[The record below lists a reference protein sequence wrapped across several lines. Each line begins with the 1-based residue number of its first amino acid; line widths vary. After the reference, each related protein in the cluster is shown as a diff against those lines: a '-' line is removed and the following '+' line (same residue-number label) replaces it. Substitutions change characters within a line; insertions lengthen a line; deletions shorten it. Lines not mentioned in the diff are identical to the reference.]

1 MKGARVSQ
9 QEQIIHTAETDAAL
23 QILKTDMHGLSVE
36 EAAQRL
42 EKYGLNKLPDVKR
55 AGPLTRFL
63 RQFHNVLIYVLLISA
78 AVTALMGHFVDMAV
92 ILAVV
97 LINALIG
104 FLQEGRA
111 EKAMEAIRK
120 MLAPAAAVLRGGQR
134 VTLPAEQLVPGDIVL
149 IEAGDKVPADL
160 RLLQAEGL
168 LISEAVLT
176 GESVPVEKE
185 TTAVAEKLPLG
196 DRRCMAF
203 KGTMVAGGTGTGVVA
218 ATGGATEIGKIS
230 DMLAE
235 IQPLVTPLIEK
246 MNRFARYL
254 SAVILIGAAL
264 MTLYGTLLRGMEFA
278 ELFMVAVGLAVAA
291 IPEGL
296 PAVLTITLAIGV
308 QAMAKRHAIVRR
320 MPAIE
325 TLGAVSVICTDKTGT
340 LTHNEMTV
348 ATIVTAEADFTV
360 TGEGYAPDG
369 EVMLGGTPIDLAAH
383 ETLGFI
389 AEGGVLCNSAVLHQ
403 EQDGWFV
410 EGDPM
415 EGALLTMARKCGLQ
429 EEELRKRLPRRAA
442 IPFDAKTRYM
452 AVLHETPAGAALLYV
467 KGAPEKILE
476 LCGSQRLADG
486 GEAALDKDYWREAV
500 ETIAAE
506 GQRVL
511 AVAVKSLPAPQQ
523 KITAEEAEN
532 NLVLLG
538 LFGLIDPPRDEAV
551 EAVAACRAAGI
562 SVKMI
567 TGDHAVTATAIARQV
582 GLEYPDHVLTG
593 HDLDAMD
600 DETLSRAVLETDVF
614 ARTSPAHKLRLVK
627 ALQAHQMVVA
637 MTGDGVNDAPA
648 LKRADVGIAMGRK
661 GSEAAKE
668 AAAIVLSDDNFAS
681 IAAAVREGRTVYDN
695 LKKVIGWTLP
705 TNAGESL
712 VIVGAVFSGL
722 TLPLTALQILWI
734 NLVTDTA
741 LGMALAFEPTEENTM
756 KRPPRP
762 RTEALLSGGLVW
774 QIVFV
779 SVLFAGGIWGIFL
792 YGESRGHN
800 LDLCRTMVV
809 NALVVMEIAY
819 LFFFRNLYGTSLTW
833 KAVLG
838 TPPVWIAVI
847 LVTAGQFLLTYTPV
861 MQGVFGTESVPLQD
875 GAVIICTGA
884 VLLFIMEFEKQVRL
898 RIFNRVKRKRDRQ
911 K

>member
-1 MKGARVSQ
+1 MAQPSERESAVHSLDKEEVLEQLQSGA
-9 QEQIIHTAETDAAL
+9 E
-23 QILKTDMHGLSVE
+23 GLSAA
-36 EAAQRL
+36 EAARRL
-42 EKYGLNKLPDVKR
+42 QQYGPNMLPEVKR
-55 AGPLTRFL
+55 AGALTRFL
-63 RQFHNVLIYVLLISA
+63 RQFRNVLIYVLLAAA
-78 AVTALMGHFVDMAV
+78 AVTALMGHFVDTAV

-97 LINALIG
+97 AINALIG
-104 FLQEGRA
+104 YLQEGRA

-120 MLAPAAAVLRGGQR
+120 MLSPTAAVLRDGRR

-149 IEAGDKVPADL
+149 VEAGDKVPADL
-160 RLLQAEGL
+160 RLLAAEGL
-168 LISEAVLT
+168 FITEAVLT
-176 GESVPVEKE
+176 GESMPVEKG
-185 TTAVAEKLPLG
+185 TAAVSGNPPLG
-196 DRRCMAF
+196 DRSAMAF
-203 KGTMVAGGTGTGVVA
+203 KGTMVTGGTGTGVVA
-218 ATGGATEIGKIS
+218 ATGAATEIGKIS
-230 DMLAE
+230 NMLAG
-235 IQPLVTPLIEK
+235 IAPLVTPLIEK
-246 MNRFARYL
+246 MNLFARYL
-254 SAVILIGAAL
+254 SAVILAAAAL
-264 MTLYGTLLRGMEFA
+264 MTLYGTLLRGMDFS

-325 TLGAVSVICTDKTGT
+325 TLGSVSVICTDKTGT

-348 ATIVTAEADFTV
+348 AAVVTAEADFTV
-360 TGEGYAPDG
+360 TGEGYAPDDG
-369 EVMLGGTPIDLAAH
+369 AVMMGGAVIDTAAH

-389 AEGGVLCNSAVLHQ
+389 AEGAVLCNNAALHQ
-403 EQDGWFV
+403 EEGDWSV

-415 EGALLTMARKCGLQ
+415 EGALLTMARKCGLR
-429 EEELRKRLPRRAA
+429 EDEVRARLPRRAA

-452 AVLHETPAGAALLYV
+452 AVLHETPAGDGVLYV
-467 KGAPEKILE
+467 KGAPEKLLE
-476 LCGSQRLADG
+476 MCGKQRMADG
-486 GEAALDKDYWREAV
+486 SDAVLDETYWREAA
-500 ETIAAE
+500 ETVAAE

-511 AVAVKSLPAPQQ
+511 ALAVKTVAKGQG
-523 KITAEEAEN
+523 KITVAEAEN
-532 NLVLLG
+532 GLVLLG

-551 EAVAACRAAGI
+551 EAVAACRAAGV

-567 TGDHAVTATAIARQV
+567 TGDHAVTAAAIARQV
-582 GLEYPDHVLTG
+582 GLEHPDHVLTG

-600 DETLSRAVLETDVF
+600 DDTLHRAVLETDVF

-627 ALQAHQMVVA
+627 ALQAHRMVVA

-762 RTEALLSGGLVW
+762 RGEALLSGGLVW

-779 SVLFAGGIWGIFL
+779 SVLFAAGITGMFL
-792 YGESRGHN
+792 YAQSRGHS
-800 LDLCRTMVV
+800 LELCRTMVV
-809 NALVVMEIAY
+809 NTLVVMEIAY
-819 LFFFRNLYGTSLTW
+819 LFFFRNIYGTSLTW

-847 LVTAGQFLLTYTPV
+847 LVTAGQFLLTYSPF
-861 MQGVFGTESVPLQD
+861 MQNIFATEAVPLRD
-875 GAVIICTGA
+875 GLVIVGA
-884 VLLFIMEFEKQVRL
+884 GAALLMVIELEKQIRL
-898 RIFNRVKRKRDRQ
+898 RIFDMIKREGSRQ
-911 K
+911 L

>member
-1 MKGARVSQ
+1 MCSVLKQDQAIHNIDVETALRVL
-9 QEQIIHTAETDAAL
+9 ETDSA
-23 QILKTDMHGLSVE
+23 GLSTE
-36 EAAQRL
+36 EAARRL
-42 EKYGLNKLPDVKR
+42 VQYGPNRLPDVKR
-55 AGPLTRFL
+55 ASAFKRFF
-63 RQFHNVLIYVLLISA
+63 RQFHNVLIYVLLASSV
-78 AVTALMGHFVDMAV
+78 VTALMGHFVDMSV

-120 MLAPAAAVLRGGQR
+120 MLSPMAAVLRDGQR
-134 VTLPAEQLVPGDIVL
+134 VTLPAEDIVPGDIVL

-185 TTAVAEKLPLG
+185 TGAVAEKLPLG
-196 DRRCMAF
+196 DRKCMAF
-203 KGTMVAGGTGTGVVA
+203 KGTMVAGGAGMGIVATTGA
-218 ATGGATEIGKIS
+218 ETEIGKIS
-230 DMLAE
+230 DMLAG
-235 IQPLVTPLIEK
+235 IQPLITPLIEK

-254 SAVILIGAAL
+254 SAVILIGAVL
-264 MTLYGTLLRGMEFA
+264 MTLYGTMLRGMDFA

-348 ATIVTAEADFTV
+348 AAIVTAEADFTV

-369 EVMLGGTPIDLAAH
+369 DVTMGGAVIDIAAH

-403 EQDGWFV
+403 EKNDWFV

-429 EEELRKRLPRRAA
+429 EEDLRACYPRRAS
-442 IPFDAKTRYM
+442 IPFDAKARYM
-452 AVLHETPAGAALLYV
+452 AALHETPTGGALLYV
-467 KGAPEKILE
+467 KGAPEKLLE
-476 LCGSQRLADG
+476 ICVAQRMADG
-486 GEAALDKDYWREAV
+486 SDAPLDENYWREAV

-511 AVAVKSLPAPQQ
+511 AVAVKALPAPQD
-523 KITAEEAEN
+523 KLAAADVKTG
-532 NLVLLG
+532 LVLLG

-551 EAVAACRAAGI
+551 DAVAACRAAGI

-582 GLEYPDHVLTG
+582 GLQYPDHVLTG

-614 ARTSPAHKLRLVK
+614 ARTSPAHKLRLVE

-681 IAAAVREGRTVYDN
+681 IVAAVREGRTVYDN

-712 VIVGAVFSGL
+712 VIVGAIFSGL
-722 TLPLTALQILWI
+722 TLPMTALQILWI

-741 LGMALAFEPTEENTM
+741 LGMALAFEPTEDNTM
-756 KRPPRP
+756 KHPPRP
-762 RTEALLSGGLVW
+762 RGESLLSGALVW

-779 SVLFAGGIWGIFL
+779 SLLFAAGILGMFL
-792 YGESRGHN
+792 YAESRGHS
-800 LDLCRTMVV
+800 LDLCRTIVV
-809 NALVVMEIAY
+809 NTLVVMEIAY
-819 LFFFRNLYGTSLTW
+819 LFFFRNIYGTSLTW
-833 KAVLG
+833 KAVIG
-838 TPPVWIAVI
+838 TPPIWIAVL
-847 LVTAGQFLLTYTPV
+847 LVTAGQFLLTYAPF
-861 MQGVFGTESVPLQD
+861 MQKIFGTEAVPLHD
-875 GAVIICTGA
+875 GLVIVGVGA
-884 VLLFIMEFEKQVRL
+884 VLLFIIELEKQIRL
-898 RIFNRVKRKRDRQ
+898 RLFGGTEEIEGKQ
-911 K
+911 I